1 MYANQSLYDRFT
13 EEYLGIGYVQGG
25 MLALKIRG
33 NDHGSVWYFDDDD
46 PRDNDGRDAASICA
60 ELLHRV
66 GNDFD
71 DFARHL
77 VALPAQ
83 IIEISEAA
91 VRGGHARAVEHAP
104 HLGSALP
111 DHLRQR

>member
-1 MYANQSLYDRFT
+1 MNRSYSDWFT
-13 EEYLGIGYVQGG
+13 EEYLGVGYVQGG

-91 VRGGHARAVEHAP
+91 VRGGHARAMDQEP

-111 DHLRQR
+111 DHLRRR